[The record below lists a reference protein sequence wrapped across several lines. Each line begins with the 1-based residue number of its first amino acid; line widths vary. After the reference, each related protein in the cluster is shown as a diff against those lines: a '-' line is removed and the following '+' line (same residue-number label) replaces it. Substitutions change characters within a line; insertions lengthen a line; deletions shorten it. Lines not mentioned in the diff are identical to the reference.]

1 MKKDIDKGRDGTK
14 IAHFETTSFMVGP
27 LRHEL
32 QYVESHEEP
41 RFLFVGC
48 NCSLGALT
56 CHVQWGNL
64 SSFTFCSWFCPL
76 NGAPK
81 FMHAFPGQ
89 IPGYFAI
96 RLYIKGRTNSIHS
109 KKSFFLVQQT
119 NMQPCKNLVD
129 SQQILGLICKANYVL
144 KSQETKV
151 HKPNLTSNGN
161 EKNFR

>member
-1 MKKDIDKGRDGTK
+1 MSYYIKKIVDKRREGTN
-14 IAHFETTSFMVGP
+14 IAHFETTSSFMVGP

-96 RLYIKGRTNSIHS
+96 RLQQKTVHKGGNKFYTQQKI
-109 KKSFFLVQQT
+109 FLLG
-119 NMQPCKNLVD
+119 LVD
-129 SQQILGLICKANYVL
+129 KHATLQKISRFSA
-144 KSQETKV
+144 
-151 HKPNLTSNGN
+151 HFWFNLQS
-161 EKNFR
+161 

>member
-1 MKKDIDKGRDGTK
+1 MDN
-14 IAHFETTSFMVGP
+14 P
-27 LRHEL
+27 QRHEL

-109 KKSFFLVQQT
+109 KKSFLLAQQT
-119 NMQPCKNLVD
+119 NMQSCKNLVD
-129 SQQILGLICKANYVL
+129 SQQILGLICKANRHVL
-144 KSQETKV
+144 KSEETKV
-151 HKPNLTSNGN
+151 HEPNLTSNGN